1 MLQVVGSNYY
11 KLNLEADNAIKSILR
26 QEDTKLF
33 EYSCCKNAD
42 DENEYNFVDV
52 ILMNCEETP
61 VADNMYVI
69 KQFYCLYL
77 QPINVTEQDKVK
89 GFLSNKT
96 ISFYV
101 DLTHLADSICV

>member
-1 MLQVVGSNYY
+1 
-11 KLNLEADNAIKSILR
+11 LR
-26 QEDTKLF
+26 QEDTNLF

-61 VADNMYVI
+61 IADKIYVI
-69 KQFYCLYL
+69 KQFYCLFL
-77 QPINVTEQDKVK
+77 EPVKVTEADNLK
-89 GFLSNKT
+89 GFLSNS
-96 ISFYV
+96 IVSFYV